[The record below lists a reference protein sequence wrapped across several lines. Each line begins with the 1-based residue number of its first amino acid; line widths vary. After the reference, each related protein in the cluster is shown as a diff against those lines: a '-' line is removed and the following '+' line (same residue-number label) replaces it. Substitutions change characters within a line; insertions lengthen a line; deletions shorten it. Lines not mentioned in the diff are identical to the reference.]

1 MKKVSHEKSNCGPIA
16 GTVLYMIADE
26 VVQFKSYTEKKDKDF
41 VTEIDYNNRQAP
53 LKEEAKEFIIDFLQD
68 GEKEVSELDETAA
81 ATSISKNALKNAKA
95 DLKKAGKIK
104 IWSIG
109 YEKDKKFFICLMEGV
124 PIATGETN
132 E

>member
-1 MKKVSHEKSNCGPIA
+1 
-16 GTVLYMIADE
+16 MIADE

-95 DLKKAGKIK
+95 DLKKAEKIK

>member
-1 MKKVSHEKSNCGPIA
+1 
-16 GTVLYMIADE
+16 MIADE

-81 ATSISKNALKNAKA
+81 ATSISKNALKNDKA